1 MPRNQM
7 SWKLDISSRN
17 YETLCCV
24 ELYIKNI
31 TRTFY
36 KFTQQQLGHFSRA
49 AYSLM
54 DLLRTDKRIHH
65 VKNQIFGDSTGLHL
79 GSAKSCVFEHST

>member
-1 MPRNQM
+1 MLP
-7 SWKLDISSRN
+7 STIHK
-17 YETLCCV
+17 T
-24 ELYIKNI
+24 I

-36 KFTQQQLGHFSRA
+36 KITPQQLGHLSRA

-65 VKNQIFGDSTGLHL
+65 VKNQIFGDSIRLHF
-79 GSAKSCVFEHST
+79 SSTKSCVFEHST